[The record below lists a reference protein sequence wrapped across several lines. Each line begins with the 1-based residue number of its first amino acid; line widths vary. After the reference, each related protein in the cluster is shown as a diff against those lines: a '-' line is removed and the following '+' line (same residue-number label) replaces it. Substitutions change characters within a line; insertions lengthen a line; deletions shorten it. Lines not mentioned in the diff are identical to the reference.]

1 MAISDWS
8 KGSLLIGHWSLVIA
22 HWSLVIEHSQPPK
35 SRPTEL
41 GGRLTETTA
50 KEAMEVRQI
59 VKPAFGGDGF

>member
-1 MAISDWS
+1 
-8 KGSLLIGHWSLVIA
+8 
-22 HWSLVIEHSQPPK
+22 
-35 SRPTEL
+35 L